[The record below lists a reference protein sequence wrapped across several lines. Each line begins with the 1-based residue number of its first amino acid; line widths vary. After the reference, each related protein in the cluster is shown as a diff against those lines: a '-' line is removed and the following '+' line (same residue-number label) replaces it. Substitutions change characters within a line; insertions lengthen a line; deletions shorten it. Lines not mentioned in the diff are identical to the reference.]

1 MRELTAEE
9 SAPILEWIDHNDW
22 DCFVST
28 EGVVD
33 AGTVSHLIIRSR
45 VRGSEEVIPTEFC
58 VVDSDDGKPTIS
70 VSNDVEECR
79 RAWDERYLTA
89 SADLPEVY
97 EAWAEVVD
105 LVGSSDGYVANLM
118 MAELLDVIRRA
129 KPLVDSV
136 AEILELRA
144 NGDPDVT
151 WPEVS
156 S

>member
-28 EGVVD
+28 DGILD
-33 AGTVSHLIIRSR
+33 LSIHNHLIIRSQ
-45 VRGSEEVIPTEFC
+45 VPGSEAVIPTEFC
-58 VVDSDDGKPTIS
+58 IVDSHDGTPGLFVTE
-70 VSNDVEECR
+70 DAEECR

-97 EAWAEVVD
+97 EAWPEVVD

-118 MAELLDVIRRA
+118 MAELLDVIRRT
-129 KPLVDSV
+129 KPLMDSV
-136 AEILELRA
+136 AEILERRA
-144 NGDPDVT
+144 NGDPDVA
-151 WPEVS
+151 WPQVS